1 MFYTITVFFLGL
13 SLVLVCNVCNG
24 NISSNSYYPFHVAL
38 SSNPAYQ
45 YDLYWKV
52 DLEEE
57 FIHIAIDANTTGWI
71 GFGLSPNGQM
81 PGSDV
86 LIGWISDDG
95 VGVISVC
102 IPCILAL

>member
-1 MFYTITVFFLGL
+1 MFYTITVFFLSL

-102 IPCILAL
+102 ILCILAL